1 MGTSLSRG
9 RAGAPIVI
17 GLVLAAWFIWLFAAA
32 LHLPQAHEL
41 PVALVAPDAVAAKVT
56 AGLEQQA
63 PGAFSVTSYGAE
75 SEARAAIADRGE
87 VGAFVAG
94 ANGATILVASGAS
107 EATAAAVAGAFTA
120 VAGAMQLAP
129 TIEDVVPLPADDPH
143 GTVPFFLVLGV
154 SLSALI
160 YAVIAYASGATGS
173 LPGLG
178 ERLAS
183 LVAFAVLDGLVAA
196 AAVGLVLGFDEN
208 TWLLAAVCAVLALAV
223 ASATAALQELAGTAG
238 SGLAALFVVILG
250 AACSGAMAGPWFLP
264 DGFRAL
270 APILP
275 PGVGLAA
282 ARSTLYFDGAALG
295 VPLVTLAAWAAV
307 ALGIVVAVDLWRHR
321 PVTRPVPSPVAS

>member
-9 RAGAPIVI
+9 RSVAPIVI

-41 PVALVAPDAVAAKVT
+41 PVALVAPDAVVGKVT

-63 PGAFSVTSYGAE
+63 SGAFLLTRYG
-75 SEARAAIADRGE
+75 SEPDARAALADRGE

-94 ANGATILVASGAS
+94 ANGTTILVASGAS
-107 EATAAAVAGAFTA
+107 EAAAAAVAGAFTA
-120 VAGAMQLAP
+120 VAGAMQQAP
-129 TIEDVVPLPADDPH
+129 TVEDVVPLPANDPH

-160 YAVIAYASGATGS
+160 YAVIAFASGTTETRPS
-173 LPGLG
+173 LG

-183 LVAFAVLDGLVAA
+183 LAAFAVLDGLVAA

-208 TWLLAAVCAVLALAV
+208 SWLLAAVCAMVALAV
-223 ASATAALQELAGTAG
+223 ASATAALQEVAGTAG

-250 AACSGAMAGPWFLP
+250 VACSGAMAGPWFLP

-282 ARSTLYFDGAALG
+282 VRSTLYFDGAALG
-295 VPLVTLAAWAAV
+295 VPLATLVAWVAIAV
-307 ALGIVVAVDLWRHR
+307 GIVVAVDLWRHR
-321 PVTRPVPSPVAS
+321 PVTRPVPAPVAS

>member
-1 MGTSLSRG
+1 MGTSSSRG
-9 RAGAPIVI
+9 RAVAPIVI

-41 PVALVAPDAVAAKVT
+41 PVALVVPDAVEAKVT
-56 AGLEQQA
+56 AGLDQQA
-63 PGAFSVTSYGAE
+63 PGAFSVTSYGSE
-75 SEARAAIADRGE
+75 SDARAAIDDRGE
-87 VGAFVAG
+87 VGAFLVG

-107 EATAAAVAGAFTA
+107 EATAAAVSGAFTA
-120 VAGAMQLAP
+120 VAGALQLTP

-160 YAVIAYASGATGS
+160 YAVIAYASRATGTR
-173 LPGLG
+173 PGLG
-178 ERLAS
+178 ERVAS
-183 LVAFAVLDGLVAA
+183 MLAFAVLDGLVAA

-208 TWLLAAVCAVLALAV
+208 TWLLAAVCVMLALAV
-223 ASATAALQELAGTAG
+223 ASATVALQELAGTAG

-250 AACSGAMAGPWFLP
+250 AACSGAMVGPWFLP

-270 APILP
+270 APIVP

-282 ARSTLYFDGAALG
+282 VRSTLYFDGAALG
-295 VPLVTLAAWAAV
+295 VPLVTLAAWAGV
-307 ALGIVVAVDLWRHR
+307 ALGVVVAADLWRHR
-321 PVTRPVPSPVAS
+321 PVSRPVSAPVAG

>member
-9 RAGAPIVI
+9 RAVAPIAI

-32 LHLPQAHEL
+32 LHLPQVHEL
-41 PVALVAPDAVAAKVT
+41 PVALVAPDAVATPVT

-63 PGAFSVTSYGAE
+63 PGAFSVTSYGSE
-75 SEARAAIADRGE
+75 SDARAAIAGRGE
-87 VGAFVAG
+87 VGAFVVG
-94 ANGATILVASGAS
+94 ASEATILVASGAS
-107 EATAAAVAGAFTA
+107 EATVAAVSGAFTA
-120 VAGAMQLAP
+120 IAGAMQL
-129 TIEDVVPLPADDPH
+129 TSTVEDVVPLPPDDPH

-160 YAVIAYASGATGS
+160 YAVIAHASGATGTR
-173 LPGLG
+173 PGLG

-183 LVAFAVLDGLVAA
+183 LMAFAVLDGLVAA
-196 AAVGLVLGFDEN
+196 TAVGLVLGFDEN
-208 TWLLAAVCAVLALAV
+208 TWLLAAVCAMLALAV

-282 ARSTLYFDGAALG
+282 VRSTLYFDGAALG

-307 ALGIVVAVDLWRHR
+307 ALGIVVAVDLWRQR
-321 PVTRPVPSPVAS
+321 PVTRPVPAPVAS